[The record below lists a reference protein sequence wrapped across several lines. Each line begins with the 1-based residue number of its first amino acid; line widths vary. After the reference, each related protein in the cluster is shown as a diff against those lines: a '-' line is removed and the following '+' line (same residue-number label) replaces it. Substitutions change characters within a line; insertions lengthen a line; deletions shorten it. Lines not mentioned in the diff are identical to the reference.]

1 MAIFLEQIRVQNAN
15 TGDILRV
22 EGNSIVPVSMISP
35 QSSQTSLVS
44 GDKIKLESNGLITAS
59 LYVMAADS
67 AHGDEIHYI
76 DEKVYAN
83 VAKLTMSSF
92 RNDAGYATKF
102 NIDRAL
108 AILDTTRVPEGD
120 NLYYTDA
127 RVKAYLDQNIAPY
140 TQDQVKHYI
149 SNCVSTSD
157 ITEGDNLYHT
167 DARARAAF
175 KAGDKISISTDGT
188 IRAEAT
194 GSGLFN
200 TDIDGSVGYGLTNA
214 LQVAVA
220 FDSDAI
226 VHSIHLTNTSDDKDN
241 MAAAKVVLTM
251 SPKLSE
257 SVIDNIKL
265 APGSCAELLVK
276 PQVVKRGDKLK
287 MQGFL
292 AGIPTGGAVHA
303 CIVYESVEPGKYE
316 RAADTVPWRD
326 QVAVYTSTGRASIL
340 ESIKAVNVDAAA
352 KAHAVTVTWNSPEGM
367 IKGYVCK
374 DFVIPANSSV
384 EFCERPFRMAPGDTL
399 AASASHVDAIALF
412 VSAIRK

>member
-44 GDKIKLESNGLITAS
+44 GDNIKLESNGLITAS
-59 LYVMAADS
+59 LYVVAADS
-67 AHGDEIHYI
+67 AHGDEIHYTN
-76 DEKVYAN
+76 EKVYAN
-83 VAKLTMSSF
+83 VAKLAVSSF

-220 FDSDAI
+220 FDS
-226 VHSIHLTNTSDDKDN
+226 
-241 MAAAKVVLTM
+241 AAKVVLTM